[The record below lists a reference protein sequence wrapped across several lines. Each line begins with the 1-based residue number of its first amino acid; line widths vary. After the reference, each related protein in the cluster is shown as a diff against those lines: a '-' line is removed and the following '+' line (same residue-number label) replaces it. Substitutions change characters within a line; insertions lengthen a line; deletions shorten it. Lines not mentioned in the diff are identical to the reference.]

1 MIKRIVTL
9 SAAVA
14 AIAAAAGV
22 CVVALAYTLYAV
34 AREWLTPAGSS
45 AVVALAFALVA
56 VIIAVVI
63 MGKTRPKPQP
73 EASPVERLVELARQK
88 PLLAAAGIIG
98 ASFIAVRN
106 PGMVATLVMGLMAP
120 KPDPRGRRR

>member
-1 MIKRIVTL
+1 MIQRIVSLT
-9 SAAVA
+9 AAVA

-22 CVVALAYTLYAV
+22 CVVALAYALFALV
-34 AREWLTPAGSS
+34 REWLTPAGSA
-45 AVVALAFALVA
+45 AVVALAFAVIA
-56 VIIAVVI
+56 VIIALI
-63 MGKTRPKPQP
+63 ALRKTRPKPQP

-106 PGMVATLVMGLMAP
+106 PGMVATLIMGLMAP
-120 KPDPRGRRR
+120 KPDPRRRRH

>member
-1 MIKRIVTL
+1 LIQRIVTL
-9 SAAVA
+9 TAAVA

-22 CVVALAYTLYAV
+22 CVVALSYALYAV
-34 AREWLTPAGSS
+34 MREWLTPAGAA
-45 AVVALAFALVA
+45 AVVALVFAILAVVIALVA
-56 VIIAVVI
+56 L
-63 MGKTRPKPQP
+63 GKTKPKPQP

-88 PLLAAAGIIG
+88 PLLAAAGVIG

-120 KPDPRGRRR
+120 KPDPRRR

>member
-1 MIKRIVTL
+1 LIQRIVKLT
-9 SAAVA
+9 AAVA

-22 CVVALAYTLYAV
+22 CVVALAYALYAV
-34 AREWLTPAGSS
+34 VREWLTPAGSA
-45 AVVALAFALVA
+45 AVVALAFAILA
-56 VIIAVVI
+56 VIIALI
-63 MGKTRPKPQP
+63 ALGKTKAKPEP

-88 PLLAAAGIIG
+88 PLLAAAGILG

-120 KPDPRGRRR
+120 KPDPRGRR

>member
-1 MIKRIVTL
+1 LIQRIV
-9 SAAVA
+9 SMAAAVA
-14 AIAAAAGV
+14 SIAAAAGV
-22 CVVALAYTLYAV
+22 CVVALSYALYAV
-34 AREWLTPAGSS
+34 MREWLTPAGSA
-45 AVVALAFALVA
+45 AVVAAVFALLAVLIALVA
-56 VIIAVVI
+56 LRKA
-63 MGKTRPKPQP
+63 RPKPQP

-88 PLLAAAGIIG
+88 PLIAAAGIIG

>member
-1 MIKRIVTL
+1 MTV
-9 SAAVA
+9 AVA

-22 CVVALAYTLYAV
+22 TVVALAYALFAV
-34 AREWLTPAGSS
+34 MRYWLTPAGSA
-45 AVVALAFALVA
+45 AVVALAFAILAA
-56 VIIAVVI
+56 VIAMV
-63 MGKTRPKPQP
+63 MLGKSKPKPQP
-73 EASPVERLVELARQK
+73 AQSPVERLVEIARQK

-120 KPDPRGRRR
+120 KPDARRR

>member
-1 MIKRIVTL
+1 
-9 SAAVA
+9 VA

-22 CVVALAYTLYAV
+22 CVVALAYALYAV
-34 AREWLTPAGSS
+34 VREWLTPAGSS

-56 VIIAVVI
+56 VIIAMVV
-63 MGKTRPKPQP
+63 MGRTRPKPQA
-73 EASPVERLVELARQK
+73 EASPVERLVEIARQK

-106 PGMVATLVMGLMAP
+106 PGMVATLIMGLMAP
-120 KPDPRGRRR
+120 KPDDRRRR